1 MTDAPATHALPESGW
16 RRYLHSLW
24 LLTTRDLK
32 VRYSTSSLGYL
43 WSVLDPLAMSAIY
56 WFVFT
61 QVFQRPAG
69 TQPYVVFL
77 LTAMLPWVWFSNSLS
92 DATKAFLQ
100 DEKLVRSIRIPR
112 TIWVNRVVL
121 SKAVEFGLSMPVLA
135 FFAIISG
142 ATVNAGLAW
151 FPVAAALQAALTV
164 GLAMFIAPLVVLFR
178 DLERAVKLILRFMF
192 YATPVIYGTTNLPAS
207 LQPLAAFNPLTG
219 IIGLYRLGF
228 FPSEFSWYALSVSV
242 LMTAILLVGGLLFFR
257 KLEPTVLKEV

>member
-1 MTDAPATHALPESGW
+1 MTAAPPTSTHERWGW
-16 RRYLHSLW
+16 RRYTQSLW

-32 VRYSTSSLGYL
+32 VRYSTSALGYL

-121 SKAVEFGLSMPVLA
+121 SKAVEFVLSMPVLVL
-135 FFAIISG
+135 FAVTAG
-142 ATVNAGLAW
+142 APVNAGLLW
-151 FPVAAALQAALTV
+151 FPVAALLQAALCV

-192 YATPVIYGTTNLPAS
+192 YATPVIYGTTNLPEH

-219 IIGLYRLGF
+219 IVSLYRVGF
-228 FPSEFSWYALSVSV
+228 FPHEFNAYAVTV
-242 LMTAILLVGGLLFFR
+242 ATVMTAAILLTGLLFFR
-257 KLEPTVLKEV
+257 RLEPTVLKEI

>member
-1 MTDAPATHALPESGW
+1 MTVQPQPHALAASGW
-16 RRYLHSLW
+16 RRYTHSLW

-32 VRYSTSSLGYL
+32 VRYSTSALGYL

-77 LTAMLPWVWFSNSLS
+77 LTAMLPWVWFNNSLS

-121 SKAVEFGLSMPVLA
+121 SKAVEFVLSMPVLA
-135 FFAIISG
+135 FFAIVSG
-142 ATVNAGLAW
+142 AEVNAGLVW
-151 FPVAAALQAALTV
+151 FPVAALLQAALSV
-164 GLAMFIAPLVVLFR
+164 GLAMFIAPLVVLYR

-192 YATPVIYGTTNLPAS
+192 YATPVIYGTTNLPAQ
-207 LQPLAAFNPLTG
+207 LQPWAALNPLTG
-219 IIGLYRLGF
+219 IIGLYRVGF
-228 FPSEFSWYALSVSV
+228 FPGEFSWVALTVSV
-242 LMTAILLVGGLLFFR
+242 VMTAIILVAGLLFFR
-257 KLEPTVLKEV
+257 RLEPTVLKEV

>member
-1 MTDAPATHALPESGW
+1 MTVTSQPHALPEAGW

-32 VRYSTSSLGYL
+32 VRYSTSALGYL

-77 LTAMLPWVWFSNSLS
+77 LTAMLPWVWFNNSLS

-135 FFAIISG
+135 FFAIMSG
-142 ATVNAGLAW
+142 AQVNAALIW
-151 FPVAAALQAALTV
+151 FPVAAILQAALAV
-164 GLAMFIAPLVVLFR
+164 GLAMFIAPLVVMFR

-192 YATPVIYGTTNLPAS
+192 YATPVIYGTTNLPES

-219 IIGLYRLGF
+219 IIGLYRAGF
-228 FPSEFSWYALSVSV
+228 FPHEFSAYALTVST
-242 LMTAILLVGGLLFFR
+242 LMTAFILFAGLWFFR
-257 KLEPTVLKEV
+257 KVEPIVLKEI